1 MELTF
6 LGTSA
11 GVPTRTRN
19 MTSIVLNLQQPTAAA
34 VWLFDCG
41 EGTQHQF
48 LHTALHPG
56 KLNKIFITHLHG
68 DHLFGLPGLLCSRS
82 MQGNSLPLT
91 LYGPKG
97 LREFV
102 EVALRLSGSWT
113 DYPLDI
119 VEVGPGLIF
128 DEAGYRVTA
137 WPLNHPVECYGYR
150 IEEHDRPGALDAAR
164 LIADG
169 VPSGPLFQRLKQGL
183 SVELADGRIVD
194 GRRYLGPTTPGKK
207 LAIFGDTAPCAAA
220 LELARGVDVMV
231 HETTLEQAMAG
242 KANARGHSSS
252 QQAAAL
258 ARDAGVGTF
267 IATHFNSRY
276 DPQGCQRLLAEC
288 REIFPQTLL
297 AEDFMIHPIG

>member
-19 MTSIVLNLQQPTAAA
+19 MTSIVLNLQQPTAAE

-119 VEVGPGLIF
+119 VEIGPGLIL
-128 DEAGYRVTA
+128 DDAGYRVTA

-150 IEEHDRPGALDAAR
+150 IEEHDKPGTLDAAR

-169 VPSGPLFQRLKQGL
+169 VPSGPLFQQLKQGL

-220 LELARGVDVMV
+220 LELARGVDVMI
-231 HETTLEQAMAG
+231 HETTLEQAMAE

-267 IATHFNSRY
+267 IATHLSSRY

-297 AEDFMIHPIG
+297 AEDFMVYPIR

>member
-19 MTSIVLNLQQPTAAA
+19 MTSIVLNLQQPTAAE

-119 VEVGPGLIF
+119 VEVGPGLIL
-128 DEAGYRVTA
+128 DDAGYRVTA

-150 IEEHDRPGALDAAR
+150 IEEHDKPGTLDAAR

-169 VPSGPLFQRLKQGL
+169 VPSGPLFQQLKQGL

-220 LELARGVDVMV
+220 LELARGVDVMI
-231 HETTLEQAMAG
+231 HETTLEQAMAE

-267 IATHFNSRY
+267 IATHFSSRY
-276 DPQGCQRLLAEC
+276 DLQGCQRLLAEC

-297 AEDFMIHPIG
+297 AEDFMVYPIR

>member
-19 MTSIVLNLQQPTAAA
+19 MTSIVLNLQQPTAAE

-150 IEEHDRPGALDAAR
+150 IEEHDKPGALDAAR

-169 VPSGPLFQRLKQGL
+169 VPSGPLFQQLKQGL

-231 HETTLEQAMAG
+231 HETTLEQAMAE

-258 ARDAGVGTF
+258 ARDANVGTF
-267 IATHFNSRY
+267 IATHFSSRY
-276 DPQGCQRLLAEC
+276 DQQGCLRLLAEC

-297 AEDFMIHPIG
+297 AEDFMVYPIG